1 MSCAHVPSIWRL
13 HSFTQAGKGQLT
25 TLFLLYFFFQLN
37 RILLLIFQCQ
47 LMVCWSYLLISVPTQ
62 IHNTYFVVLILPPGY
77 YYVVDSGY
85 TNMLGFLSPY
95 RGEQYHLHDYRGNN
109 RKPRGPKELFSYIH
123 SSLRNGIER
132 CFGLLKARF
141 PILKMMP
148 NYPI

>member
-1 MSCAHVPSIWRL
+1 
-13 HSFTQAGKGQLT
+13 
-25 TLFLLYFFFQLN
+25 
-37 RILLLIFQCQ
+37 
-47 LMVCWSYLLISVPTQ
+47 
-62 IHNTYFVVLILPPGY
+62 
-77 YYVVDSGY
+77 
-85 TNMLGFLSPY
+85 MLGFLSPY

-148 NYPI
+148 NYPLCRQQLIPIVCYVLHNFIRRETRRDRLFEEFQVEDLDMPDQEGVGATQ